1 MTLTADVLY
10 VTPEVSAI
18 YYMDVD
24 LANSALEQLAQ
35 EQYMISEEWKED
47 HFVGTYTTQNDNTTV
62 FTTLPYDDGWK
73 IYIDGNEIE
82 YEKALDALISFE
94 ITSAGEH
101 TLEMKYA
108 PKTFTLGL
116 AISILSLMLFVAI
129 VIFEK
134 PLLIIRDKLL
144 IRSTADEEMVDDNNI
159 DDVEEESPNEQ
170 VEE

>member
-1 MTLTADVLY
+1 MQVLKDQKLVISANGGMITKLVWQMPGY
-10 VTPEVSAI
+10 VEATTP
-18 YYMDVD
+18 
-24 LANSALEQLAQ
+24 NN
-35 EQYMISEEWKED
+35 
-47 HFVGTYTTQNDNTTV
+47 YT
-62 FTTLPYDDGWK
+62 
-73 IYIDGNEIE
+73 
-82 YEKALDALISFE
+82 KALDALISFE

-134 PLLIIRDKLL
+134 PLLIIRDKLFAK
-144 IRSTADEEMVDDNNI
+144 STAEEERVDDNNN
-159 DDVEEESPNEQ
+159 DDVEAESPNEQ